1 MKTINTNSII
11 IFSHGL
17 IIFSLIMGLMVVGRS
32 IIVPIAWA
40 LMIGFSSVQILRR
53 IHRKIR
59 INWGVMCFIYLLLVL
74 SVLAGV
80 MTFFFVEMQ
89 RIVQT
94 TSVMETRLLQ
104 LETQL
109 AGLFTQFGF
118 EFDRVFSMDTVRN
131 QLSNIS
137 SYILTF
143 ARDMGGF
150 LGDIL
155 LVFLY
160 SFFVLL
166 YSGELERFY
175 HLKAKSEEEYLS
187 LRKFN
192 AKLVEIIGSF
202 LNGLIIT
209 AIMLSVVVYIFLLI
223 LGVKYALFWAVL
235 AGVLSLIPY
244 IGIPVAMVLIVI
256 YSFLTSDSWLMP
268 TLVFGAVFLA
278 NMLQENVFKPVVI
291 GDKLRLNALT
301 IFVSVVTGS
310 VIWGVSGMILFIPIA
325 GIAKVVLERR
335 QSTLPYAIFL
345 GPISDDNLPD
355 KDFDHLEQHQI
366 PDKEDKIINND

>member
-1 MKTINTNSII
+1 MKTIKQTSLIS
-11 IFSHGL
+11 FSHGL
-17 IIFSLIMGLMVVGRS
+17 IIFCLIMGLMVVGRS

-40 LMIGFSSVQILRR
+40 LMIGFSSVHVL
-53 IHRKIR
+53 RKIHAK
-59 INWGVMCFIYLLLVL
+59 IKIKWGVICFIYLMLMLAVL
-74 SVLAGV
+74 GGV

-94 TSVMETRLLQ
+94 ASGMETRLLQ
-104 LETQL
+104 LEVQMTS
-109 AGLFTQFGF
+109 LFSQFGF
-118 EFDRVFSMDTVRN
+118 EFDRVFSMDTVKN

-137 SYILTF
+137 TYILSF

-150 LGDIL
+150 LGDLL

-166 YSGELERFY
+166 YSGDLQKFY
-175 HLKAKSEEEYLS
+175 HLKARNEEEYLN

-192 AKLVEIIGSF
+192 SKLIEIIGSF

-209 AIMLSVVVYIFLLI
+209 AIMLLVVVYIFLLI

-244 IGIPVAMVLIVI
+244 IGIPVAMVLIVL
-256 YSFLTSDSWLMP
+256 YSFLTSDGWLTPM
-268 TLVFGAVFLA
+268 LVLGAVFMA

-291 GDKLRLNALT
+291 GDKLKLNALT
-301 IFVSVVTGS
+301 IFLSVIVGS
-310 VIWGVSGMILFIPIA
+310 AIWGVSGMILFIPIA

-335 QSTLPYAIFL
+335 PGTLPYAIFL
-345 GPISDDNLPD
+345 GPIPDDVQPD
-355 KDFDHLEQHQI
+355 KDFEHIEQHEMPEERI
-366 PDKEDKIINND
+366 EEKADD